1 MNKKRKSLYDRLGSK
16 LAYRVL
22 VLIFI
27 AQIISFLIISLII
40 GAMFIFGGWE
50 VEGGRRPMS
59 PLWSSIIGSVVA
71 VIIGFVFT
79 SIISKKFLKPIDD
92 LKIATDKV
100 AKGDFSTHVDFSQSE
115 GEIAELINNFN
126 FMTSELKRNE
136 MLKNDF
142 ELLVN
147 TGMIANDSCVYEYNL
162 GVQNISWGSPIA
174 TCICGEILGKTVSE
188 TWREIKNAGWKI
200 CVSNPLPTRIYLDI
214 KITACKGELTIDRIK
229 HMLDGIISSLHHY
242 TNFTQQEELFLTQL
256 LNCSSQELT
265 SKTILDE
272 RKFVSIKP
280 SNSNLKWNPADDR
293 EVLKGC
299 RIYLE
304 DGTKKKTEITVFS

>member
-1 MNKKRKSLYDRLGSK
+1 MNVFIKSAKRVLAESQNYISYNRKKQGAILYDEIRNMSLSAGEMLRARFYGK
-16 LAYRVL
+16 TPKGADLENVL
-22 VLIFI
+22 FYN
-27 AQIISFLIISLII
+27 
-40 GAMFIFGGWE
+40 
-50 VEGGRRPMS
+50 
-59 PLWSSIIGSVVA
+59 IGSGCFTKLIQNG
-71 VIIGFVFT
+71 VIF
-79 SIISKKFLKPIDD
+79 
-92 LKIATDKV
+92 
-100 AKGDFSTHVDFSQSE
+100 E
-115 GEIAELINNFN
+115 
-126 FMTSELKRNE
+126 E

-162 GVQNISWGSPIA
+162 GVQSISWGSPIA

-242 TNFTQQEELFLTQL
+242 TNFTQQEEFFLTQL

-299 RIYLE
+299 RINLE